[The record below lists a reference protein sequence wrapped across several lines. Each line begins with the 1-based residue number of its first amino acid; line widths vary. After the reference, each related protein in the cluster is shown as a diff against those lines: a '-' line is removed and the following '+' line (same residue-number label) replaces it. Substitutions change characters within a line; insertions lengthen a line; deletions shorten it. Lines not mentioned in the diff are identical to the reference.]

1 MKLHKWESR
10 WDVPSLNPACSQVE
24 AYLRFSGASFTVSE
38 RNTPYTSPTGV
49 LPYLELEDNGV
60 EDDNPSNSLMDG
72 TAAAS
77 AIIRYLK
84 KEKGLD
90 LDTSLSPVEAAELEA
105 FTVLAETKLAPASAY
120 FTWVDYENYKKHTQ
134 GAYGESLPVILNHY
148 VPWRWRSAITTSMHG
163 KSAPQVLED
172 VALVYKAIAARLGT
186 QKFFFGNRVTSLD
199 ALLFAHLSFHQRAP
213 MAADHLRPIM
223 DKFPELGRYVDGILK
238 EHFSCPLPAPPSF
251 AAPSTSGTSSEPAVF
266 SLQRWSSATS

>member
-24 AYLRFSGASFTVSE
+24 STGVSITIE
-38 RNTPYTSPTGV
+38 PVFIPFETGV

-186 QKFFFGNRVTSLD
+186 QKFFFGNRYEPD
-199 ALLFAHLSFHQRAP
+199 ALRPMDAFCKLSGW
-213 MAADHLRPIM
+213 M
-223 DKFPELGRYVDGILK
+223 
-238 EHFSCPLPAPPSF
+238 
-251 AAPSTSGTSSEPAVF
+251 
-266 SLQRWSSATS
+266 